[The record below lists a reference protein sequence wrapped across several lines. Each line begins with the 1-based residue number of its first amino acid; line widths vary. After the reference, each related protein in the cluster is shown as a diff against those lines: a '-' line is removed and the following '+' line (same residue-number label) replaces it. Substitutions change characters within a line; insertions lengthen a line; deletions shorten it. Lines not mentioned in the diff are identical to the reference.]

1 MKFRILTLTIFIAL
15 TSCKSQNLDE
25 NFMIDND
32 GITVEKPNKSK
43 SYDDNYNIDNK
54 IFKLDKNLTYSY
66 YYIGKDNK
74 KYLIKKGKE
83 IKKENYTIFDWDFI
97 EYYKQDDETISTI
110 VFQATKG
117 NPFPDIADYNQTSII
132 YRYVM
137 NNGSFYTM
145 EVSGAIDNEK
155 NLWVHPPRS
164 AFFQILELNPFPY
177 IKQPY
182 KIGNKWN
189 WKLNIGDH
197 WSDKR
202 WLEWKGQIEN
212 IYNYEI
218 IEKKTIPTNFGNLEC
233 FVTKAIAKSRIGE
246 TELIS
251 YFNKD
256 YGFVKLEYKNIDGT
270 KTILDLEKVE

>member
-1 MKFRILTLTIFIAL
+1 MKFRILTISILITL
-15 TSCKSQNLDE
+15 TSCKSQKIDE

-54 IFKLDKNLTYSY
+54 IFKLDRNLTYSY
-66 YYIGKDNK
+66 HYIGKDNK

-83 IKKENYTIFDWDFI
+83 IKKENYSTFDWDFV
-97 EYYKQDDETISTI
+97 EFNKQDDETISTI

-117 NPFPDIADYNQTSII
+117 NPFPDIPDYNQTSIM

-155 NLWVHPPRS
+155 NIWVHPPRS

-177 IKQPY
+177 IKEPY
-182 KIGNKWN
+182 KIGNKWS

-212 IYNYEI
+212 IYNYKI
-218 IEKKTIPTNFGNLEC
+218 IEKKTISTSFGDLEC
-233 FVTKAIAKSRIGE
+233 YVTKANAKSRIGE

-270 KTILDLEKVE
+270 KTILDLQKAE